1 MVKQHA
7 SCPASF
13 GFTLQTVTEEVLPF
27 CAQLLGDG
35 RFVAHAHFVHDLKV
49 VLVLMP
55 GPLQIETYEYELL
68 FLLVVLNFVK

>member
-55 GPLQIETYEYELL
+55 GPLQIEKYEHELL
-68 FLLVVLNFVK
+68 FFTCGFEFC